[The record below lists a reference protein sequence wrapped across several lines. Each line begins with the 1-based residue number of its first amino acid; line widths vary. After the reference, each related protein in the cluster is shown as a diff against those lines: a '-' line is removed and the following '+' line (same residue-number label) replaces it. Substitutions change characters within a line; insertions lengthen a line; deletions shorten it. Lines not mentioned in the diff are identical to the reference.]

1 MIAAQEVKK
10 ASAQKDVEPAS
21 GDVEQVALAKPVEAD
36 TLKID
41 GKRFNLG
48 MSEGATKVGLQAA
61 LAPQA
66 TKQAAAVAKLEA
78 KTGANPNVGEKRI
91 SAAEAIIIAV
101 LVVYL
106 LDFLI
111 LALCAPYSYYHYHHH
126 GVRWYPIG
134 QWHTGYWGRSGSVVV
149 VPRPV
154 YRRF

>member
-66 TKQAAAVAKLEA
+66 RRRSEGLGGIARRHRPR
-78 KTGANPNVGEKRI
+78 GSHGE
-91 SAAEAIIIAV
+91 
-101 LVVYL
+101 
-106 LDFLI
+106 
-111 LALCAPYSYYHYHHH
+111 
-126 GVRWYPIG
+126 
-134 QWHTGYWGRSGSVVV
+134 GRSQRHTFFRPDQCGAPEDFGSEAL
-149 VPRPV
+149 
-154 YRRF
+154 YMSK